1 MNDIWH
7 KLGMKI
13 NAINDDLPEHLN
25 RLKSNVVFKYE
36 NRGKIASFVFS
47 VPILKELERL
57 NWFDPSRYC

>member
-57 NWFDPSRYC
+57 N